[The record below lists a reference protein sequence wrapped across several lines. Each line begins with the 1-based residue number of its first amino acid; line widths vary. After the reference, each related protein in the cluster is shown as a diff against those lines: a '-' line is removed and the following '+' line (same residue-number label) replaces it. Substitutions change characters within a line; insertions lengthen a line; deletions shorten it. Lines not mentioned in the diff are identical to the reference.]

1 MFSTTPTAPPVAAL
15 QSALAQQRALAVRL
29 NRQAYVQL
37 QSRASPVRP
46 RPTVELVEMAPVVE
60 PDRRERFWGEFL
72 KSLVHRDRVQDVRS
86 LVRNRPYLLQFEDV
100 HRGMTARE
108 YAASLGRTEVLAVL
122 DEVEGVV
129 EGVSDA
135 K

>member
-1 MFSTTPTAPPVAAL
+1 MFSTTPTAPPAAAL

-29 NRQAYVQL
+29 NRQAYVQI

-46 RPTVELVEMAPVVE
+46 RPAVELVELAPTE

-72 KSLVHRDRVQDVRS
+72 KSNIYRDRVDVVRS

-100 HRGMTARE
+100 HRGFAGSTVGRIPPANVLTRA
-108 YAASLGRTEVLAVL
+108 YASAPIALQAPVAYPR
-122 DEVEGVV
+122 
-129 EGVSDA
+129 
-135 K
+135 

>member
-1 MFSTTPTAPPVAAL
+1 MFSTTPTAPPAAAL

-37 QSRASPVRP
+37 QSRASPARP
-46 RPTVELVEMAPVVE
+46 RPTVELVEMAPAVE

-72 KSLVHRDRVQDVRS
+72 KTNIHRDRVDVVHS
-86 LVRNRPYLLQFEDV
+86 VVRNRPYLLQFKDI

-108 YAASLGRTEVLAVL
+108 YAASLGRTEVLRVL
-122 DEVEGVV
+122 DEAEGAI
-129 EGVSDA
+129 EQ

>member
-1 MFSTTPTAPPVAAL
+1 MFSTTPTAPPAAAL
-15 QSALAQQRALAVRL
+15 QSALSQQRALAVRL

-37 QSRASPVRP
+37 QSRASPARP
-46 RPTVELVEMAPVVE
+46 RPTTELVELAPVE
-60 PDRRERFWGEFL
+60 PDRRDRFWGEFL
-72 KSLVHRDRVQDVRS
+72 KSNIHRDRVDVVRS
-86 LVRNRPYLLQFEDV
+86 LVRNRPYLLQFKDI

-108 YAASLGRTEVLAVL
+108 YAASLGRTEVLRVL

>member
-1 MFSTTPTAPPVAAL
+1 MFSATPTAPPAAAL
-15 QSALAQQRALAVRL
+15 QSALAQQRAEAVRL

-46 RPTVELVEMAPVVE
+46 RPATELVELAPSVE

-100 HRGMTARE
+100 HRGMSARA
-108 YAASLGRTEVLAVL
+108 YAASLDRTAILRVL
-122 DEVEGVV
+122 DELAKGVQAQS
-129 EGVSDA
+129 EE
-135 K
+135 